1 MAMQRIE
8 DMDSLDIES
17 MVSVMLEE
25 DRKIPVVQ
33 HPMPE
38 LGDADGLWKML
49 NGNKSSGKS
58 GFARGELNIICVG
71 GRTR

>member
-33 HPMPE
+33 HQMPK

-49 NGNKSSGKS
+49 NGNKPVS
-58 GFARGELNIICVG
+58 
-71 GRTR
+71 

>member
-8 DMDSLDIES
+8 DMDCVELDTLVSLL
-17 MVSVMLEE
+17 LEE
-25 DRKIPVVQ
+25 DQKNPAKYK
-33 HPMPE
+33 MPE

-58 GFARGELNIICVG
+58 GFALGELNIICVG